1 MIFINEISF
10 FKRLFCE
17 KALTKYHHFEVVFE
31 TTYLNP
37 HLPGSLDPLIPV
49 KLVPPYHFVLTPI
62 LI

>member
-1 MIFINEISF
+1 MKLAMSSIL
-10 FKRLFCE
+10 KTTLLFLL
-17 KALTKYHHFEVVFE
+17 LTGFVFSQAQFGD